1 MCAAAGRRVDPL
13 DKFRQFSQK
22 SHRTPH
28 FGARFRRFV
37 GSLGATFKMP
47 SRVRVFVDFDGTISL
62 EDTTDVVLERFADPS
77 WQKVE
82 ADWLAGRIGS
92 RECLRKQIDLVRAT
106 PEELDS
112 VCESV
117 PLDPHFPELVALCR
131 RHRIPLA
138 VVSDGL
144 ERLVKKMLARIGVD
158 VPILANRLAY
168 LGDRRWR
175 LDFPH
180 SADDCRAG
188 AGHCKCLA
196 LTNEPK
202 SMRIMI
208 GDGRSDFCAAET
220 ADLVIAKGALVE
232 HCQANGL
239 PYIVFGNF
247 AGATTVLADW
257 IGAIE
262 RQSPIPHLAPGPI
275 DATPAA

>member
-1 MCAAAGRRVDPL
+1 
-13 DKFRQFSQK
+13 
-22 SHRTPH
+22 
-28 FGARFRRFV
+28 
-37 GSLGATFKMP
+37 MP

-82 ADWLAGRIGS
+82 QDWLAGRIGS
-92 RECLRKQIDLVRAT
+92 RECLRKQVDLVRAT
-106 PEELDS
+106 PDELDS
-112 VCESV
+112 VCVDV
-117 PLDPHFPELVALCR
+117 PLDPHFPEFVALCR
-131 RHRIPLA
+131 RAGIPLT

-144 ERLVKKMLARIGVD
+144 DRLMQKMLTLAGVD
-158 VPILANRLAY
+158 VPILANRLEY
-168 LGDRRWR
+168 LGDRRWQ
-175 LDFPH
+175 LAFPYAGRNC
-180 SADDCRAG
+180 SAE

-196 LTNEPK
+196 LTKEPT
-202 SMRIMI
+202 SMRILI

-247 AGATTVLADW
+247 AGATTLLADW

-262 RQSPIPHLAPGPI
+262 RQRPLPQFAPGPI
-275 DATPAA
+275 DASPAA